1 MNILFYRYGSICE
14 PDIIDAFKQLGNTV
28 DEITIEIYNKNFTP
42 SDGVS
47 LLSDTLFLHTYDF
60 VFSINFYPFISEVC
74 NIFKIRYL

>member
-47 LLSDTLFLHTYDF
+47 LLSTVLPNCLKA
-60 VFSINFYPFISEVC
+60 SMISGSQM
-74 NIFKIRYL
+74 LP

>member
-47 LLSDTLFLHTYDF
+47 LLSDTLFMILCSVSIFIPLFQRF
-60 VFSINFYPFISEVC
+60 V
-74 NIFKIRYL
+74 IFLK

>member
-42 SDGVS
+42 SDG
-47 LLSDTLFLHTYDF
+47 TF
-60 VFSINFYPFISEVC
+60 VRYPF
-74 NIFKIRYL
+74 FAYL